1 MIDNV
6 VKLPLPPRPHP
17 ADELFVVIWTLHGV
31 EWHGEVP
38 GMLHGE
44 GRAEAIARLRK
55 RAEVLGDKLREASP
69 EDRVGAECEVEITAK
84 GVVYV
89 RRREPLRD
97 LDAIV
102 KEERS

>member
-17 ADELFVVIWTLHGV
+17 ADELFVVIWT
-31 EWHGEVP
+31 
-38 GMLHGE
+38 LHGE

>member
-1 MIDNV
+1 
-6 VKLPLPPRPHP
+6 
-17 ADELFVVIWTLHGV
+17 
-31 EWHGEVP
+31 
-38 GMLHGE
+38 
-44 GRAEAIARLRK
+44 LRK